1 MNCREARRAIVERSL
16 EPLMPERDA
25 ALRRHLGRC
34 ACCAAAE
41 RFERR
46 LKNELATLRGEC
58 PQTVNI
64 RQRVMRELSGMG
76 SVERD
81 LVTPKQIGW
90 AAAAAIACSIG
101 LLGSLPWL
109 WPQLTPLLAELK
121 AMAATFGRIG
131 ADLTAP
137 FLTLISLPF
146 KLAVA
151 MLKSLSGFSSLLSKV
166 EPAAIGTI
174 AICFMAMAATI
185 TLVVG
190 RDLRKARP
198 ARPDREE

>member
-34 ACCAAAE
+34 ACCAAEE

-146 KLAVA
+146 KLAVT
-151 MLKSLSGFSSLLSKV
+151 MLKSLSGFSSLLSKL